1 MRVALGLLALIVLLA
16 AAGYGYFRYEFS
28 RIQTAAC
35 ASCVSVADGAPYNV
49 LVIGSDT
56 RSGETA
62 AQAQQF
68 GNAVNA
74 GGQRS
79 DTIKVIH
86 VDPKAGTASVL
97 SLPRDTLVTL
107 SGVPASSGVSNPNKL
122 NAAFAAGP
130 NDKEPSGTG
139 ANGLVQTIQN
149 TFGIP
154 ISHWIVVNFF
164 GLMDAVN
171 ALGGVSMDVPY
182 PVRDYGACGPGGS
195 YTNCS
200 GLDITTTGCQVLS
213 GSEALA
219 LSRSRD
225 FEYYKNGEWH
235 SDGSGDIGRIERQ
248 NLMIEAVV
256 NKAKSTYNPIT
267 AASFIASLTH
277 DVTLDNKLGATALLS
292 LAQRYH
298 AFSGSSLVSYVL
310 PTAGAYY
317 SPYSEDVQVTQE
329 PAATQMITQF
339 LGVTPNASTT
349 PPLDQYGNPAT
360 AAASAEHGQCRQHR
374 RRGHD
379 GTGIDRIGHHDP
391 ESGHDA
397 RVHPVLRPPAL
408 LSDDARKLGRH
419 FVEALGQGVPA
430 EGGALD
436 AHGELHHSLQGR
448 QFAEL
453 VDIDHLGFFG
463 LVLVTE
469 QGLVDRHHA
478 LEGADQLEHLVN
490 RLALDRRRHQ

>member
-1 MRVALGLLALIVLLA
+1 MANGRPPDDRSSRSSRSAQARGANASGLESLGQQMRGGARSDAVANEAGLQSLGARIDGSKSRGGQKKRRPRSKGRLVVRVVLGLLALIVLLA

-35 ASCVSVADGAPYNV
+35 ASCVSVADGVPYNV

-68 GNAVNA
+68 GNALNA

-130 NDKEPSGTG
+130 NDKQPSGTG

-182 PVRDYGACGPGGS
+182 PVRDYCGCGPGGS

-225 FEYYKNGEWH
+225 FEYYKNGAWH

-277 DVTLDNKLGATALLS
+277 DVTLDNKLSATALLS

-298 AFSGSSLVSYVL
+298 AFSGSSLVSYTL
-310 PTAGAYY
+310 PTMGAYY
-317 SPYSEDVQVTQE
+317 SPYSEDVVVTQE
-329 PAATQMITQF
+329 PTATQMITQF
-339 LGVTPNASTT
+339 LGGAPNTPTT

-360 AAASAEHGQCRQHR
+360 ATASAGP
-374 RRGHD
+374 
-379 GTGIDRIGHHDP
+379 TGSSGSTGAAATTSPASTGSASTTPSQATTPGSIPSFDP
-391 ESGHDA
+391 
-397 RVHPVLRPPAL
+397 RPC
-408 LSDDARKLGRH
+408 
-419 FVEALGQGVPA
+419 
-430 EGGALD
+430 
-436 AHGELHHSLQGR
+436 
-448 QFAEL
+448 
-453 VDIDHLGFFG
+453 
-463 LVLVTE
+463 
-469 QGLVDRHHA
+469 
-478 LEGADQLEHLVN
+478 
-490 RLALDRRRHQ
+490 

>member
-16 AAGYGYFRYEFS
+16 AAGYGYFRYEFE

-62 AQAQQF
+62 AEAEQF
-68 GNAVNA
+68 GKPTNA

-130 NDKEPSGTG
+130 NDKDPSGTG

-182 PVRDYGACGPGGS
+182 PVQRLRRVRSGRLVHQLQRTRCHHHRMPGPLRLSVARPLPLAPTSSTTKTGSGTATGPG
-195 YTNCS
+195 TWP
-200 GLDITTTGCQVLS
+200 DRAT
-213 GSEALA
+213 EPDD
-219 LSRSRD
+219 R
-225 FEYYKNGEWH
+225 
-235 SDGSGDIGRIERQ
+235 GR
-248 NLMIEAVV
+248 
-256 NKAKSTYNPIT
+256 
-267 AASFIASLTH
+267 
-277 DVTLDNKLGATALLS
+277 G
-292 LAQRYH
+292 
-298 AFSGSSLVSYVL
+298 
-310 PTAGAYY
+310 
-317 SPYSEDVQVTQE
+317 
-329 PAATQMITQF
+329 
-339 LGVTPNASTT
+339 
-349 PPLDQYGNPAT
+349 
-360 AAASAEHGQCRQHR
+360 
-374 RRGHD
+374 
-379 GTGIDRIGHHDP
+379 
-391 ESGHDA
+391 
-397 RVHPVLRPPAL
+397 
-408 LSDDARKLGRH
+408 
-419 FVEALGQGVPA
+419 
-430 EGGALD
+430 
-436 AHGELHHSLQGR
+436 
-448 QFAEL
+448 
-453 VDIDHLGFFG
+453 
-463 LVLVTE
+463 E
-469 QGLVDRHHA
+469 QGQIDLQPHYGGHVHRF
-478 LEGADQLEHLVN
+478 ADP
-490 RLALDRRRHQ
+490 